1 MDSNSFNLIKKDL
14 FNMDEESLI
23 SQKSFTDLQAIDY
36 NSTYFIPSQNNLYDD
51 YNSNTPAIAISNN
64 DEDAQLKQILTE
76 WKLETVYQTC
86 LGKHNL

>member
-1 MDSNSFNLIKKDL
+1 MDN
-14 FNMDEESLI
+14 ESLI

-36 NSTYFIPSQNNLYDD
+36 NSTFIPSQNNLFDD
-51 YNSNTPAIAISNN
+51 YNSNTPSITISNN
-64 DEDAQLKQILTE
+64 DEDTQLKQLLTE